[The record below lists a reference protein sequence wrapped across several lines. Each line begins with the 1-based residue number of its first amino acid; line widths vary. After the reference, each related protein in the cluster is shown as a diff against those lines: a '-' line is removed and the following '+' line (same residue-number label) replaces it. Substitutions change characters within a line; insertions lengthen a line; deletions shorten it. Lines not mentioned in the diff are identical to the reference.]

1 MLENAPSGLVVN
13 LATLTD
19 DPLPAQNPEFLMTS
33 ASLTALR
40 DVFLQCRDMDA
51 SLKERLD
58 KYSRAV
64 REIIPSYA
72 DAVEVLIR
80 RLVSSG
86 AGSSSP
92 GVGDGM
98 PPFILPDENGHL
110 VNLERLT
117 EQGPIAVTFHRG
129 HWCHWCRI
137 SINALVRVQHKI
149 TAAKGQVIAIIP
161 DRQPFAIEFKREA
174 SSPFPVLIDMD
185 NGYALSLNL
194 AIWIGP
200 DLERLLTSYGRVLP
214 DYQGNDSW
222 TLPIPAT
229 FVVGRDGFIRARFI
243 DPDFRR
249 RMTVEELIDALKA
262 AQ

>member
-1 MLENAPSGLVVN
+1 
-13 LATLTD
+13 
-19 DPLPAQNPEFLMTS
+19 MTS

-40 DVFLQCRDMDA
+40 DVFLECRDIDA

-58 KYSRAV
+58 KYSLAV

-72 DAVEVLIR
+72 DAVEVLIH
-80 RLVSSG
+80 RLVGSG
-86 AGSSSP
+86 AGSNAPS
-92 GVGDGM
+92 VGDSM

-110 VNLERLT
+110 VSLEQFT

-129 HWCHWCRI
+129 HWCPWCRI

-149 TAAKGQVIAIIP
+149 TEANGQVIAIMP

-174 SSPFPVLIDMD
+174 ASPFPVLIDMD

-200 DLERLLTSYGRVLP
+200 DLERLLTSYGRTLP
-214 DYQGNDSW
+214 AYQGNASW
-222 TLPIPAT
+222 MLPIPAT
-229 FVVGRDGFIRARFI
+229 FVVGRDGIIRARFV

-249 RMTVEELIDALKA
+249 RMTVEELSDALKA
-262 AQ
+262 A

>member
-1 MLENAPSGLVVN
+1 
-13 LATLTD
+13 
-19 DPLPAQNPEFLMTS
+19 MTS
-33 ASLTALR
+33 PSLTALR
-40 DVFLQCRDMDA
+40 DTFLQCRDMDA

-58 KYSRAV
+58 KYSHAV
-64 REIIPSYA
+64 RKIIPSYA
-72 DAVEVLIR
+72 DAVEALIR
-80 RLVSSG
+80 RLVDSG
-86 AGSSSP
+86 AGSSAP
-92 GVGDGM
+92 GVGDSM

-110 VNLERLT
+110 VSVEQLT

-129 HWCHWCRI
+129 HWCPWCRI
-137 SINALVRVQHKI
+137 SINALVRVHNKI
-149 TAAKGQVIAIIP
+149 AETKGQVIAIMP
-161 DRQPFAIEFKREA
+161 DRRPFALELKREA

-200 DLERLLTSYGRVLP
+200 DLERLLKSYGRALP

-222 TLPIPAT
+222 MLPIPAT
-229 FVVGRDGFIRARFI
+229 FVVGRDGIIQARFT

-249 RMTVEELIDALKA
+249 RMTVEELINALKA

>member
-1 MLENAPSGLVVN
+1 MN
-13 LATLTD
+13 
-19 DPLPAQNPEFLMTS
+19 S

-40 DVFLQCRDMDA
+40 DIFLQCRVMDA

-58 KYSRAV
+58 TYSHAV

-80 RLVSSG
+80 RLKDSG
-86 AGSSSP
+86 AGAGAP
-92 GVGDGM
+92 GLGDAM
-98 PPFILPDENGHL
+98 PPFVLPDENGRL
-110 VNLERLT
+110 VSFERLI
-117 EQGPIAVTFHRG
+117 ERGPIAVTFHRG
-129 HWCHWCRI
+129 HWCPWCRI
-137 SINALVRVQHKI
+137 NIDALVRVHSKI
-149 TAAKGQVIAIIP
+149 AEAKGQVIAIMP
-161 DRQPFAIEFKREA
+161 DRQSFAMEFKREA
-174 SSPFPVLIDMD
+174 LSPFPVLIDMD

-200 DLERLLTSYGRVLP
+200 DLERLLTSYGRALP

-222 TLPIPAT
+222 MLPIPAT
-229 FVVGRDGFIRARFI
+229 FVVGQDGFIRARFI

-249 RMTVEELIDALKA
+249 RMAVKELLHALT